1 MTKGDMKPINS
12 ARIGPLNSPKIKILR
27 ARITTPPSKCITTL
41 SEGTF
46 PILVRK
52 HPHFVNLY

>member
-1 MTKGDMKPINS
+1 MKPINS
-12 ARIGPLNSPKIKILR
+12 ARAGPQNNPKIKILR
-27 ARITTPPSKCITTL
+27 ALITTPPSKCITTL

-46 PILVRK
+46 LILVRK

>member
-41 SEGTF
+41 SEDTSLF
-46 PILVRK
+46 
-52 HPHFVNLY
+52 